1 MTRLLAVAFLLSAC
15 STNTPED
22 STTNPADSGAPET
35 NEGSSASPDV
45 GEGSQTETS
54 RANVSAVSATGG
66 PGAYT
71 FAVTL
76 ASPDTG
82 CDQYANWWEVLDADG
97 ALLYRRILAHSH
109 VDEQPFTRTGGPVP
123 VDAEQVVFVRAHMSN
138 GGFGDAVR
146 TGTAAGGF
154 SEARALPQIAA
165 SIEAAEPQPS
175 DCAF

>member
-1 MTRLLAVAFLLSAC
+1 MT
-15 STNTPED
+15 
-22 STTNPADSGAPET
+22 
-35 NEGSSASPDV
+35 
-45 GEGSQTETS
+45 
-54 RANVSAVSATGG
+54 ANVTTVAATGDA
-66 PGAYT
+66 GAYT

-138 GGFGDAVR
+138 GGFGDVVL
-146 TGTAAGGF
+146 TGTASGGF

-165 SIEAAEPQPS
+165 SIEAAEPQPTG
-175 DCAF
+175 CAF